1 VDFPAAAVRSAAA
14 ARRGV
19 GEVGMKLTLE
29 DEKRI
34 AEAIRAA
41 EEKTSGEMFCV
52 MAAASSNY
60 RFVPIARAALIALAV
75 PLPLFYFTPLWAEQ
89 IYFVQIAIFVACAIL
104 FSLPGLRFALVPR
117 WIRRDRASVEAKR
130 QFAAHGLH
138 LMEQRTGVL
147 IFASI
152 AERYVEI
159 VADAGINAKVSPE
172 VWDRA
177 VKAMIE
183 KIKQGQPVEG
193 FLEAIRICGE
203 VLAKHFPPGAI
214 NKNELL
220 NKLVVM

>member
-1 VDFPAAAVRSAAA
+1 
-14 ARRGV
+14 
-19 GEVGMKLTLE
+19 MKLTLE

-41 EEKTSGEMFCV
+41 EQKTSGEIFCV
-52 MAAASSNY
+52 MAIASSNY
-60 RFVPIARAALIALAV
+60 RFVPIARAALVALAV

-89 IYFVQIAIFVACAIL
+89 IYFAQLAIFLACAVL

-117 WIRRDRASVEAKR
+117 WIKRDRAGVEAKR

-138 LMEQRTGVL
+138 LTQQRTGVL

-159 VADAGINAKVSPE
+159 IADSGINDKVSPE
-172 VWDRA
+172 VWDKA
-177 VKAMIE
+177 VKAMIA
-183 KIKQGQPVEG
+183 KIKQGQPFEG

-214 NKNELL
+214 NKNELP